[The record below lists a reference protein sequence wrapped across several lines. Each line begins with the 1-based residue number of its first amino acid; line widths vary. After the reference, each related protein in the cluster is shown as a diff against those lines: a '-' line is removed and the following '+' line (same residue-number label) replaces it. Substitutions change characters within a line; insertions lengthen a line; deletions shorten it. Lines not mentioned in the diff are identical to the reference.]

1 MTKELLKL
9 VPIEVDRIIE
19 EVTGGDKE
27 FLADEKLIKEFLTN
41 HPRNNDLITVI
52 QKIRLIDLINSTNL
66 RMYKKDITISQIAQ
80 IIVNEKMLDTWIQ
93 NGDARAVELIAKNN
107 GSINL
112 FSFASK
118 YCCYHNYY
126 VYEEDAFSI
135 YDTVLK
141 DTIPQYYH
149 ITKTSLEAMRT
160 EFNYDQYRMIIDRI
174 IEANQIECSFKR
186 RKTDLFLWYHNK

>member
-27 FLADEKLIKEFLTN
+27 FLADEKLVKEFLTN
-41 HPRNNDLITVI
+41 HPQNNDLITVI

-80 IIVNEKMLDTWIQ
+80 IIVNEKMFDTWIQ

-126 VYEEDAFSI
+126 VYEDDAFSI

-149 ITKTSLEAMRT
+149 ITKTSLEAMRK

-174 IEANQIECSFKR
+174 IEANQIECFFKR